1 MKKSVI
7 TLLIAAILLCLTACG
22 GGATPDS
29 ASPDS
34 ATADQVAESPYH
46 LVSSV
51 KVYQKDA
58 AQGVWIPQNTTTIE
72 YDKTYPVRF
81 TTVNEDD
88 QEHPKITACAYTFD
102 EEYPLTRVDTVN
114 TSSAKTTAEYQNGR
128 LSTVNITSGAKTSST
143 VYQYGGD
150 DDYYTLALTETRRDE
165 SGDDPAVTNEEVDS
179 VIVTTQNGLLKT
191 TSDSGVY
198 ANWADGDKKEW
209 QRLRGIYTAD
219 YDDDGIISVMTG
231 DFGKDGK
238 RAEKRFVTTRDGGRI
253 TEVVEEIPGDDDSW
267 TQLMKYE
274 FAYND
279 TAITPMRYS
288 LMMNWVL
295 AGGDNQYYHYH
306 WY

>member
-1 MKKSVI
+1 M
-7 TLLIAAILLCLTACG
+7 
-22 GGATPDS
+22 
-29 ASPDS
+29 
-34 ATADQVAESPYH
+34 
-46 LVSSV
+46 
-51 KVYQKDA
+51 
-58 AQGVWIPQNTTTIE
+58 
-72 YDKTYPVRF
+72 
-81 TTVNEDD
+81 
-88 QEHPKITACAYTFD
+88 
-102 EEYPLTRVDTVN
+102 
-114 TSSAKTTAEYQNGR
+114 
-128 LSTVNITSGAKTSST
+128 
-143 VYQYGGD
+143 
-150 DDYYTLALTETRRDE
+150 
-165 SGDDPAVTNEEVDS
+165 
-179 VIVTTQNGLLKT
+179 TTQNGLLKT

-198 ANWADGDKKEW
+198 ANRADGDKKEW

-279 TAITPMRYS
+279 IAITPMRYS
-288 LMMNWVL
+288 MMMNWFL